1 MRGMGTFQWTKSIY
15 IDEKFK
21 SDNYKATCSQ
31 AEIINELLRSQTM
44 NKCKEE
50 QIFNFLTSPN
60 TFHFERKPGPNSDF
74 TSIFVSS
81 GTGKFPLL
89 KTSVGIVEAKQF
101 SLLMAEEQF
110 QTICLEEP
118 DRGMHP
124 QMIERMKIQ
133 LYRESCSKT
142 IIVVSHSPFVI
153 DAMSLEN
160 TFIFFKR
167 EGEACVRNVSDLR
180 NANETLRIVETG
192 D

>member
-1 MRGMGTFQWTKSIY
+1 
-15 IDEKFK
+15 
-21 SDNYKATCSQ
+21 
-31 AEIINELLRSQTM
+31 
-44 NKCKEE
+44 
-50 QIFNFLTSPN
+50 
-60 TFHFERKPGPNSDF
+60 
-74 TSIFVSS
+74 
-81 GTGKFPLL
+81 
-89 KTSVGIVEAKQF
+89 
-101 SLLMAEEQF
+101 MAEEQF

-180 NANETLRIVETG
+180 NANETLKIVETG
-192 D
+192 DLKKIFFRPKYFSLKGSLTKLPFKRFSDTFSKVP